1 MSHEGVRYVIFTLM
15 PQLILFYHRNVTI
28 NDLAVDLI
36 INLVRLLLSDIFVV
50 VVASKYGVCIIKV
63 IGKKCIKFV
72 VAFCKLIL
80 FLYPEPDLRHRILQ
94 QQGS

>member
-36 INLVRLLLSDIFVV
+36 INLVRLLLSDVFVV
-50 VVASKYGVCIIKV
+50 VVASKYGVCV
-63 IGKKCIKFV
+63 IRLLERSV
-72 VAFCKLIL
+72 SNLSLHSAN
-80 FLYPEPDLRHRILQ
+80 
-94 QQGS
+94 